1 MSSQGQSGDFAK
13 IDCYLRSFLRGLLR
27 QNSLFYRFLTTLSL
41 LGAVGGQLDVKFY
54 ELVEL
59 LQLDIGHLLML
70 I

>member
-13 IDCYLRSFLRGLLR
+13 IDCFLFRDLLR

-41 LGAVGGQLDVKFY
+41 LGSVGGQLDVKFY

-59 LQLDIGHLLML
+59 FQLDIGHLLML